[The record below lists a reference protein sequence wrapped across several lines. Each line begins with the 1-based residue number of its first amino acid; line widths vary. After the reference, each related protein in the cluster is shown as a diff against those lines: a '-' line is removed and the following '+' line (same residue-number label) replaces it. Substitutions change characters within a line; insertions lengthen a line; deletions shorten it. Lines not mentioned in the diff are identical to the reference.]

1 VDARSRSRGRAK
13 NGGGHDRC
21 DFEATFQLLGRK
33 HVLPILRALVNR
45 SPRRFTE
52 LLDDIGA
59 NTATLTDR
67 LRHMERL
74 GLVRREVIRVLP
86 RRVEYALTPMGRDL
100 VKLFGPLVRWRQK
113 YSG

>member
-1 VDARSRSRGRAK
+1 MAAKAERGPS
-13 NGGGHDRC
+13 RC

-33 HVLPILRALVNR
+33 YVLPVLRALLDA
-45 SPRRFTE
+45 SPRRFNE
-52 LLDDIGA
+52 LREAVGA

-67 LRHMERL
+67 LRHLERL

-100 VKLFGPLVRWRQK
+100 VKIFAPMIRWREK
-113 YSG
+113 YSA